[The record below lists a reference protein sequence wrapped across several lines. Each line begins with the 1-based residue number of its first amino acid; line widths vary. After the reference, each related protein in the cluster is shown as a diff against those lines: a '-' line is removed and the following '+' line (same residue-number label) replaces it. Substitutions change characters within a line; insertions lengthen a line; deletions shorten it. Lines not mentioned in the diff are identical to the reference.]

1 MLLRRELRSLLRM
14 GDVGVLLAG
23 SSLVVA
29 LTLWAWGGDRGDTAV
44 IRAAGRVIETAALT
58 RAQTFSVTGPLGTTQ
73 VEIQPGRARI
83 ARDPSPRQLCVK
95 QGWLTQSGQ
104 AALCLP
110 NQVSLEIRGH
120 HATYDTL
127 GY

>member
-1 MLLRRELRSLLRM
+1 MMLRA

-23 SSLVVA
+23 AGLVAA
-29 LTLWAWGGDRGDTAV
+29 LTVFAWGGGRGDTAV
-44 IRAAGRVIETAALT
+44 IRASGQVVQTTALT
-58 RAQTFSVTGPLGTTQ
+58 HTQSFTVDGPLGTTRI
-73 VEIQPGRARI
+73 EIEPGRARI

-110 NQVSLEIRGH
+110 NQVSLEIRGRTS
-120 HATYDTL
+120 AYDTL

>member
-1 MLLRRELRSLLRM
+1 MLRG
-14 GDVGVLLAG
+14 GDIGVLLAG
-23 SSLVVA
+23 VGLVVA
-29 LTLWAWGGDRGDTAV
+29 LTLWAWGGDRGDAVV
-44 IRAAGRVIETAALT
+44 IRAAGQVVQTAALT
-58 RAQTFSVTGPLGTTQ
+58 HAQTFSVHGPLGTTQ
-73 VEIQPGRARI
+73 IEIEPGRARI

-110 NQVSLEIRGH
+110 NQVSLEIRGRTS
-120 HATYDTL
+120 AYDTL

>member
-1 MLLRRELRSLLRM
+1 MLMRV

-23 SSLVVA
+23 GILVVA
-29 LTLWAWGGDRGDTAV
+29 LALWAWGGSRGDTAV
-44 IRAAGRVIETAALT
+44 IRAAGKVVKTVALT
-58 RAQTFSVTGPLGTTQ
+58 HTQNFSVNGPLGTTQ
-73 VEIQPGRARI
+73 IEIESGRARI
-83 ARDPSPRQLCVK
+83 ARDPSPRQLCVR

-110 NQVSLEIRGH
+110 NQISLEIRGRS
-120 HATYDTL
+120 TVYDTL

>member
-1 MLLRRELRSLLRM
+1 MLLRA

-23 SSLVVA
+23 AGLV
-29 LTLWAWGGDRGDTAV
+29 LITMKWAWNGDRGDTAV
-44 IRAAGRVIETAALT
+44 IRAAGQIVETVSLT
-58 RAQTFSVTGPLGTTQ
+58 HAQRFSVNGPLGTTTI
-73 VEIQPGRARI
+73 EIEPGRARI

-104 AALCLP
+104 TALCLP
-110 NQVSLEIRGH
+110 NQVSLEIRGRT
-120 HATYDTL
+120 ASYDTL

>member
-1 MLLRRELRSLLRM
+1 MMLRA

-23 SSLVVA
+23 AGLVVA
-29 LTLWAWGGDRGDTAV
+29 LAVWAWGGGRGDTAV
-44 IRAAGRVIETAALT
+44 IRAAGRIVQTIALT
-58 RAQTFSVTGPLGTTQ
+58 HAQTLSVDGPLGTTRI
-73 VEIQPGRARI
+73 EIEPGRARI
-83 ARDPSPRQLCVK
+83 ARDPSPRQLCVR

-110 NQVSLEIRGH
+110 NQVSLEIRGRTS
-120 HATYDTL
+120 AYDTL

>member
-1 MLLRRELRSLLRM
+1 MMETLRA

-23 SSLVVA
+23 GSLVV
-29 LTLWAWGGDRGDTAV
+29 TLAVWAWGGDRGDTAV
-44 IRAAGRVIETAALT
+44 IRAAGKVVETASLART
-58 RAQTFSVTGPLGTTQ
+58 RTFAVAGPLGTTQ
-73 VEIQPGRARI
+73 IEIQPGRARI

-110 NQVSLEIRGH
+110 NQVSLEIRGRT
-120 HATYDTL
+120 AAYDTL

>member
-1 MLLRRELRSLLRM
+1 MMRA
-14 GDVGVLLAG
+14 GDAGVLLAG
-23 SSLVVA
+23 TGLVITLA
-29 LTLWAWGGDRGDTAV
+29 LHAWSGDRGETVV
-44 IRAAGRVIETAALT
+44 IRAAGKVVETTTLAQRRVVA
-58 RAQTFSVTGPLGTTQ
+58 VNGPLGPTRI
-73 VEIQPGRARI
+73 EIEPGRARV

-110 NQVSLEIRGH
+110 NQVSLEIKGRTV
-120 HATYDTL
+120 AYDTL

>member
-1 MLLRRELRSLLRM
+1 MHIRA
-14 GDVGVLLAG
+14 GDAGVLLAG
-23 SSLVVA
+23 AGLVIA
-29 LTLWAWGGDRGDTAV
+29 LTVFAWGGDRGDTGQV
-44 IRAAGRVIETAALT
+44 IGTVSLT
-58 RAQTFSVTGPLGTTQ
+58 RARSLSVNGPLGATQ
-73 VEIQPGRARI
+73 IEIEPGRARV

-110 NQVSLEIRGH
+110 NQVSLEIRGRTS
-120 HATYDTL
+120 AYDTL

>member
-1 MLLRRELRSLLRM
+1 MLFRA
-14 GDVGVLLAG
+14 GDAGVLLAG
-23 SSLVVA
+23 AGLVIA
-29 LTLWAWGGDRGDTAV
+29 LTVYAWGGSRGDTAV
-44 IRAAGRVIETAALT
+44 IRAAGQVIETVSLT
-58 RAQTFSVTGPLGTTQ
+58 RTQTFSVSGPLGATKI
-73 VEIQPGRARI
+73 EIEPGRARV

-110 NQVSLEIRGH
+110 NQVSLEIRGRIS
-120 HATYDTL
+120 AYDSL

>member
-1 MLLRRELRSLLRM
+1 MLLRA

-23 SSLVVA
+23 AGLVITA
-29 LTLWAWGGDRGDTAV
+29 TQWAWSGNHGDTAV
-44 IRAAGRVIETAALT
+44 IRAAGQVVETVSLT
-58 RAQTFSVTGPLGTTQ
+58 HAQRFSVNGPLGATTI
-73 VEIQPGRARI
+73 EIEPGRARI

-110 NQVSLEIRGH
+110 NQVSLEIQGRT
-120 HATYDTL
+120 ASYDTL

>member
-1 MLLRRELRSLLRM
+1 MLIRA

-23 SSLVVA
+23 AGCVVA
-29 LTLWAWGGDRGDTAV
+29 LTLFAWGGGRGDTAV
-44 IRAAGRVIETAALT
+44 IRAAGQVVETAPLT
-58 RAQTFSVTGPLGTTQ
+58 HTQTFSIIGPLGTTQ
-73 VEIQPGRARI
+73 IEIEPGRARI

-95 QGWLTQSGQ
+95 QGWLSQSGQ

-110 NQVSLEIRGH
+110 NQVSVEIRGR
-120 HATYDTL
+120 TTVYDTL

>member
-1 MLLRRELRSLLRM
+1 MASLRA
-14 GDVGVLLAG
+14 GDLGVLLASG
-23 SSLVVA
+23 SFVVA
-29 LTLWAWGGDRGDTAV
+29 LTVWAWGGSRGDTVV
-44 IRAAGRVIETAALT
+44 IRAAGKVVKTASL
-58 RAQTFSVTGPLGTTQ
+58 AQARTFAVNGPLGTTHI
-73 VEIQPGRARI
+73 EIEPGRARI

-110 NQVSLEIRGH
+110 NQVSLEIHGRT
-120 HATYDTL
+120 AAYDTL

>member
-1 MLLRRELRSLLRM
+1 MATLRV

-23 SSLVVA
+23 CSLVIV
-29 LTLWAWGGDRGDTAV
+29 LTLWAWGGEHGDTAV
-44 IRAAGRVIETAALT
+44 IRVAGQVVETASLA
-58 RAQTFSVTGPLGTTQ
+58 RAQIFSVNGPLGTTR
-73 VEIQPGRARI
+73 VEIEPGRARI

-110 NQVSLEIRGH
+110 NQVSLEIRGRN
-120 HATYDTL
+120 AAYDTL